1 MVHTHIIYI
10 FLFYVLYV
18 DVFVSIYSVQL
29 GAFPSLKTEL
39 AGGLFNFY
47 FFFFLPFSLLVEK
60 LNVTNDEFGS

>member
-1 MVHTHIIYI
+1 M
-10 FLFYVLYV
+10 LYV

-47 FFFFLPFSLLVEK
+47 LFFLFACWEVERDK
-60 LNVTNDEFGS
+60 WRIR